1 MQPTALPLSGSTTTA
16 PANDHAVVDH
26 LQRSEI
32 FREYQRAFE
41 TTTGLPLALRP
52 AGSFRSPL
60 HDSKQV
66 NPFCTLMAANNQACA
81 ACLRLQQR
89 METEATTEP
98 RTLQC
103 FAGFAESAIPVRVG
117 EQLLGHLQ
125 TGQVLFQAPTK
136 SGFKAI
142 SRQLTEWK
150 SKVDLHKLEAAYFS
164 TRVVA
169 KKQYDAVVRL
179 VAIFAQQLAAVSNR
193 VLVMEATA
201 EAPAVTK
208 ARAYIAANHTNE
220 ISLTDVA
227 RAVNM
232 SAFYFCK
239 IFRKATGLT
248 FTDYVARVRIESVQQ
263 LLLNPHT
270 RISEA
275 AYAAGFQSLS
285 QFNRVFHRLAGEA
298 PTTYRDR
305 LHATTPG
312 HGTLHALPHAA

>member
-1 MQPTALPLSGSTTTA
+1 MPATTLPRPTTLHSAT
-16 PANDHAVVDH
+16 DHGVAMH

-32 FREYQRAFE
+32 FREYQKAFE

-60 HDSKQV
+60 HESKQA
-66 NPFCTLMAANNQACA
+66 NPFCALLAANNQACA

-89 METEATTEP
+89 METEAATEP

-103 FAGFAESAIPVRVG
+103 FAGFAESAVPVRLG
-117 EQLLGHLQ
+117 AQLLGHLQ
-125 TGQVLFQAPTK
+125 TGQVLFHAPSK

-142 SRQLTEWK
+142 SRQLAAWK
-150 SKVDLHKLEAAYFS
+150 SRVDLARLEAAYFS

-169 KKQYDAVVRL
+169 RKQYDAVVRL
-179 VAIFAQQLAAVSNR
+179 VGIFAQQLATVSNR
-193 VLVMEATA
+193 VMVMEANT
-201 EAPAVTK
+201 EIPAVTK

-220 ISLTDVA
+220 ISLTEVA

-232 SAFYFCK
+232 SSFYFCK

-248 FTDYVARVRIESVQQ
+248 FTDYVARVRVETVQQ

-270 RISEA
+270 RVSEA

-285 QFNRVFHRLAGEA
+285 QFNRVFHRLAGES
-298 PTTYRDR
+298 PTIYRDR
-305 LHATTPG
+305 LHASTPAG
-312 HGTLHALPHAA
+312 GALHALPHAA